1 MKEAARSPRVD
12 EGVELALK
20 NSCAL
25 DFRFHRGR
33 SQDTFKHFSLLKA
46 FIVIEGAET
55 KETILGIRL

>member
-12 EGVELALK
+12 EGVE
-20 NSCAL
+20 L

-46 FIVIEGAET
+46 FIVIEGAKT